1 MYKCEEKKERNSR
14 LIEELVRVWES
25 SVRATHSFLTESE
38 TEEIKRYVPQALRE
52 AEHLIVAVDE
62 DGAPVAFA
70 GTNGRKLEMLFVSAE
85 SRGKGI
91 GKRLLRY
98 AIDAYSVDELAVNE
112 QNPQAIGFYEHMGFK
127 TCKRSKTDEQG
138 RPYPLLYMKRHSA

>member
-52 AEHLIVAVDE
+52 AESKCSSF
-62 DGAPVAFA
+62 PP
-70 GTNGRKLEMLFVSAE
+70 KAE
-85 SRGKGI
+85 GKG
-91 GKRLLRY
+91 
-98 AIDAYSVDELAVNE
+98 
-112 QNPQAIGFYEHMGFK
+112 
-127 TCKRSKTDEQG
+127 
-138 RPYPLLYMKRHSA
+138 